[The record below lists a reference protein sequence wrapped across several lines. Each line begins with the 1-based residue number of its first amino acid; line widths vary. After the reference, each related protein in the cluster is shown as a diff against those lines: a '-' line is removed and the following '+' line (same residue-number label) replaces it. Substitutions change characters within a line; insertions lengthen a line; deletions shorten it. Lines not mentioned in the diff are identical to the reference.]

1 MKTIYSDEDL
11 FYNLNISS
19 GDSQLYPQDFSTF
32 SVDVFTVDST
42 NPITYTADDCLDNV
56 LHINSTDLQKLPQG
70 ALKIRFRIGIED
82 ETWDDGEFNQTLEKQ
97 TGYFLKHPLQK
108 NDTVRWALWI
118 IVHTISRKRA

>member
-82 ETWDDGEFNQTLEKQ
+82 ETWDDGEFNQTLEK
-97 TGYFLKHPLQK
+97 
-108 NDTVRWALWI
+108 
-118 IVHTISRKRA
+118 